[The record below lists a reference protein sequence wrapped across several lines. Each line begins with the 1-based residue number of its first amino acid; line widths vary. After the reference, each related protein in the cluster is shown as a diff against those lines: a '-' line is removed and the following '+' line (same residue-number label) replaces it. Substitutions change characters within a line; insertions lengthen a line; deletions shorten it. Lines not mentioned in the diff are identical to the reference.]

1 MVVCKHCFNYLESRE
16 GRMPHKHVENIEEI
30 LQDLQEADEKT
41 KQKVIVNIDEEIVRC
56 EWCEEEFEASETT
69 II

>member
-1 MVVCKHCFNYLESRE
+1 MVVCERCLAYLESRE
-16 GRMPHKHVENIEEI
+16 GRMVHKHVENVEEI
-30 LQDLQEADEKT
+30 LQDLQEAGEET
-41 KQKVIVNIDEEIVRC
+41 KQKVIVNIDEEIVSC

>member
-1 MVVCKHCFNYLESRE
+1 MVVCEYCLAYLESRE
-16 GRMPHKHVENIEEI
+16 GRMVHKHVENIEEI
-30 LQDLQEADEKT
+30 LQDLQEADEET
-41 KQKVIVNIDEEIVRC
+41 KQKVIVNIDEKIVRC